1 MLYIERMYTMLKLK
15 TKVTCHRVVIKT
27 LANWLK
33 AFIAFSLKVCIV
45 TMLYLCEELYLVQL
59 KLNSL

>member
-15 TKVTCHRVVIKT
+15 NKVTSHRVVIKT

-33 AFIAFSLKVCIV
+33 AFIAFSLRFCIV